1 MTAVSRRLQKSKRD
15 KNHRPFS
22 GNVKERY
29 LKEKRLESKG
39 GNNFRHS
46 GCPGCEYCTNR
57 KREAISRKILDRE
70 LADYQLIY
78 C

>member
-1 MTAVSRRLQKSKRD
+1 MTAVSRRPQKSKRD

-39 GNNFRHS
+39 GNTFPHA
-46 GCPGCEYCTNR
+46 GCPGCEYCTSL
-57 KREAISRKILDRE
+57 KRNFILRRGFKDDWQPE
-70 LADYQLIY
+70 Y